1 MKTIIAALIL
11 LLCTDALA
19 QPNGDDNKPF
29 KVIDRQA
36 ATAGMYA
43 DEGDVI
49 IYDKELNSAVNDT
62 GIECDAPSGTNTVY
76 FTLACAQ

>member
-1 MKTIIAALIL
+1 MGFCVDGAA
-11 LLCTDALA
+11 CTT
-19 QPNGDDNKPF
+19 
-29 KVIDRQA
+29 